1 MSTMRPG
8 VPTATSHPSR
18 SVLTSPPTSVPPTKR
33 PAEIVGS
40 LRFVAKDAKKSRVCS
55 ARSRTG
61 SNTIALGVR
70 PPCLRSPSFPPAPF
84 VFACVAF
91 VDRPPEDAVDDPRAR
106 EPFIV
111 IKFPSA
117 RATPSWP
124 GGGGYAH
131 GACPKFTTHSA
142 FFRHTAGNSAR
153 PFMDAGIENAADS
166 SSPDVSP
173 EPRPEQS
180 RPLIEKLTTPA
191 TRSTEHPTTSPAPKG
206 SPNVSNVPPCDFF
219 PVPPNPNEC
228 ESVPRPSSDP
238 ATVLHPHRTKP
249 SSLTVISK

>member
-18 SVLTSPPTSVPPTKR
+18 NVLTSLPTSVPPTKR

-55 ARSRTG
+55 ARSRAG

-70 PPCLRSPSFPPAPF
+70 PCLRSPSVPAPF

-91 VDRPPEDAVDDPRAR
+91 VDRPPEDAVDDPRAPG
-106 EPFIV
+106 PFILT
-111 IKFPSA
+111 KFRSA

-124 GGGGYAH
+124 GGGAYSH

-142 FFRHTAGNSAR
+142 FFRHTAGNSAW
-153 PFMDAGIENAADS
+153 PFMDAGIVNADS
-166 SSPDVSP
+166 SSPDVLP

-206 SPNVSNVPPCDFF
+206 SPNVSNLPPCDFV
-219 PVPPNPNEC
+219 PVPPNPNER

-249 SSLTVISK
+249 SSTTVISK